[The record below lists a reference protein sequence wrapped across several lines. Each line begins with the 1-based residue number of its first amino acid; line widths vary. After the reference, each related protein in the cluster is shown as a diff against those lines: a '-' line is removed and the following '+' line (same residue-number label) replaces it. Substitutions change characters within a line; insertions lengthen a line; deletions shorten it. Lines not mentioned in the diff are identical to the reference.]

1 MADPRPGAAHPA
13 GSVLARNSV
22 WNLLGYGLPML
33 VALAVIPVLTRELGP
48 ARFGVLALAGV
59 VVALVAEVG
68 FWRAVAK
75 FGAEAVAEGDAARLA
90 GVVRTTAAAQLILGL
105 AGGAAL
111 WLAADWVALQVV
123 SEPRHL
129 AETAGVARVLALMLP
144 LVTLGAGFRA
154 ALESAQRFGLV
165 NLVRVPVNM
174 GTFLLPLAGI
184 LAGWDLVGILWLLL
198 ASRAVAMAL
207 FLALAVRLIAG
218 LAPPDHAADDPAGA
232 GAPGGAGA
240 GVGGRTASGEDR
252 ARTGRILAYGGWTIA
267 SSAVSVVLGYLDRF
281 LLAGLVSAAA
291 LGYYTPPLE
300 LTTRLLIIPAA
311 AVATLLPAFSALV
324 VAGSPDEW
332 SRRFSQAL
340 KVVALAIGPILML
353 LAAFAPEVLGV
364 WVGAGF
370 ATVGALPLRIL
381 ALGVF
386 FSALAHI
393 LVSLLQGVGRP
404 DLVARVHVVELAIYA
419 PVLWWL
425 IAGWGVVGAAVA
437 WTVRAALDLA
447 LLGGVAVAAGQL
459 RVATVRA
466 QRVPAT
472 VARLLLLGLA
482 TVAAAQL
489 PAELAWRAALASV
502 VLGAGWW
509 LTWRQALTVS
519 ERWAV
524 LRTVRLAP
532 GVASNAER
540 G

>member
-1 MADPRPGAAHPA
+1 MAEPRSGPAHPA

-22 WNLLGYGLPML
+22 WNLLGYGLPL
-33 VALAVIPVLTRELGP
+33 VVALAVIPVLTRELGP

-75 FGAEAVAEGDAARLA
+75 FGAEAVAQGDGPRL
-90 GVVRTTAAAQLILGL
+90 GRVVRTTAFAQLALGL
-105 AGGAAL
+105 LGGVAL

-123 SEPRHL
+123 SEPRHQ

-154 ALESAQRFGLV
+154 ALEAAQRFGLV
-165 NLVRVPVNM
+165 NLVRVPLNM
-174 GTFLLPLAGI
+174 GTFLLPLAGL
-184 LAGWDLVGILWLLL
+184 LAGWGLVGILWLLL
-198 ASRAVAMAL
+198 ASRAVALVL
-207 FLALAVRLIAG
+207 FLALAWRLVAE
-218 LAPPDHAADDPAGA
+218 LSPPGEAVDDPAGA
-232 GAPGGAGA
+232 GAA
-240 GVGGRTASGEDR
+240 GGRTASVEGR
-252 ARTGRILAYGGWTIA
+252 AATVRILAYGGWTIA

-291 LGYYTPPLE
+291 IGYYTPPLE

-324 VAGSPDEW
+324 VAGSPEEW

-340 KVVALAIGPILML
+340 KVVALAIGPVLVI

-364 WVGAGF
+364 WVGAEF
-370 ATVGALPLRIL
+370 AAVGALPLRVL

-482 TVAAAQL
+482 TVAVAQL
-489 PAELAWRAALASV
+489 PAELAWRVALASV
-502 VLGAGWW
+502 VLGTGWW

-532 GVASNAER
+532 GVAANVER